1 MFSRRLL
8 PVIVLTVAMGLV
20 GCGSKSS
27 EGPASVD
34 ETKPIADVKA
44 QAEKMSVEQLE
55 ATAQS
60 YRQAIVAKQAELE
73 KVAAKLK
80 DIPITEALGEEAKT
94 IKTDLENL
102 NKSVAALTER
112 FQVYLD
118 KLKELGADVS
128 GLDLG

>member
-1 MFSRRLL
+1 MRIHNIFAIALFFAVAGLFS
-8 PVIVLTVAMGLV
+8 
-20 GCGSKSS
+20 GCGSKSDT
-27 EGPASVD
+27 PASVD
-34 ETKPIADVKA
+34 ETKPIAEVKA
-44 QAEKMSVEQLE
+44 EAEKMSVEQLK

-80 DIPITEALGEEAKT
+80 DIPITDALGEEARA
-94 IKTDLENL
+94 IKTELESL
-102 NKSVAALTER
+102 NTSVAALTER

>member
-8 PVIVLTVAMGLV
+8 PVIVLIVVVGLV

-27 EGPASVD
+27 KGPASVD
-34 ETKPIADVKA
+34 ETKPIAEVKA
-44 QAEKMSVEQLE
+44 EANKMSVEQLK

-80 DIPITEALGEEAKT
+80 DIPITDALGEEARA
-94 IKTDLENL
+94 IKTELESL
-102 NKSVAALTER
+102 NTSVAALTER

>member
-1 MFSRRLL
+1 MRIHTIFAFALFFAAAALL
-8 PVIVLTVAMGLV
+8 S
-20 GCGSKSS
+20 GCGSKSDT
-27 EGPASVD
+27 PASVD
-34 ETKPIADVKA
+34 ETKPIAEVKA
-44 QAEKMSVEQLE
+44 EAEKMNVEQLK
-55 ATAQS
+55 ATAQA

-80 DIPITEALGEEAKT
+80 DIPVTEALGEEAKS

-112 FQVYLD
+112 FQVYLE

-128 GLDLG
+128 GLDIG